1 MINTLHYPSLQ
12 LCKKLAK
19 IGFKTNP
26 DKDFYPNSELAWF
39 WTTRN
44 GWSSILK
51 DCWEMEWS
59 VRYPCPSIMEML
71 DIIPEYIN
79 SDSHLTI
86 GKHYC
91 SYENTTMMQ
100 ENSYIWSTFIISHS
114 HYLPNSIAEMI
125 IWLYEHK
132 YISFTK

>member
-1 MINTLHYPSLQ
+1 MNNSHYPKLS
-12 LCKKLAK
+12 LCKKLTE
-19 IGFKTNP
+19 IGWNTETEKAIKT
-26 DKDFYPNSELAWF
+26 DWKVIKFLDSLDHTDLF
-39 WTTRN
+39 
-44 GWSSILK
+44 
-51 DCWEMEWS
+51 
-59 VRYPCPSIMEML
+59 CPSIMEML

-91 SYENTTMMQ
+91 SYENTTIIQ
-100 ENSYIWSTFIISHS
+100 ENSYIWSTFIVSHS
-114 HYLPNSIAEMI
+114 HYIPDAIAEMI